1 MRRLF
6 SILMFFTAMAGI
18 VVLGLGTAFLQKEPL
33 LPVMAAPSPAD
44 VTAARKVV
52 HRIRAAT
59 EAEDPADKPV
69 AISVAELESV
79 MRLGARVMP
88 GLRSNAQVEGDGVV
102 AIASIPLPW
111 ISGQRWLNLRAVIP
125 PFDGTFAL
133 SSVTVGGRNLPPD
146 TALALGRLAAN
157 LIFGGKTGGQ
167 ILESAQ
173 SMQIKGDKMVFALR
187 LDREGRGEVIGGVFG
202 ALRQGE
208 MPPAERID
216 GYYRKIRQ
224 AMDDGIL
231 PVSGSFL
238 PHLRFT
244 LEAAQANA
252 TDKTAA
258 DEYTAAIF
266 GLTKAC
272 GARDFAVIVGRLADG
287 SLDEF
292 GKWKRN
298 CNRVTLAGRV
308 DSRLHFITAA
318 AIKAA
323 GNRGLAVSMGE
334 FKELFDQR
342 QGGSNFDF
350 TDIAADNSGIRLS
363 DLFMSA
369 PLAAWPS
376 LIGRLGSETDFLASY
391 EGLPQPIPDKE
402 FRAIYGDINSPA
414 YAAMIADIESRIS
427 RTQLHATPPG

>member
-6 SILMFFTAMAGI
+6 SVFMFLFAMAGI

-33 LPVMAAPSPAD
+33 IPAMAAPSPAD

-59 EAEDPADKPV
+59 EEEDPAHKPV

-79 MRLGARVMP
+79 MRLGARVTP
-88 GLRSNAQVEGDGVV
+88 GLRSNAQVEGDEVV
-102 AIASIPLPW
+102 ATVSIPLPW

-125 PFDGTFAL
+125 PFDGAFAV
-133 SSVTVGGRNLPPD
+133 SSVTVGGRSLPPD
-146 TALALGRLAAN
+146 TALSLGRLAAN
-157 LIFGGKTGGQ
+157 LILGGKAGGQ
-167 ILESAQ
+167 ILDSAQ

-187 LDREGRGEVIGGVFG
+187 LDREGRGEVIGGLFG

-216 GYYRKIRQ
+216 AYYRMIRQ
-224 AMDDGIL
+224 AMDEGTL
-231 PVSGSFL
+231 PISGSFL

-244 LEAAQANA
+244 LEAALANA

-258 DEYTAAIF
+258 DEFTAAIF

-287 SLDEF
+287 SLDDF
-292 GKWKRN
+292 GTWKQT

-308 DSRLHFITAA
+308 DSRLHFVTAA

-342 QGGSNFDF
+342 KGGSNFDF

-363 DLFMSA
+363 DMFMSA
-369 PLAAWPS
+369 PLAAWPA
-376 LIGRLGSETDFLASY
+376 LIGRMGSEEDFLASY
-391 EGLPQPIPDKE
+391 EGLPSPIPDKE

-414 YAAMIADIESRIS
+414 YTAMIADIESRIS
-427 RTQLHATPPG
+427 RTRLHATPPG

>member
-1 MRRLF
+1 MRRIF
-6 SILMFFTAMAGI
+6 SVLMFLVAMAGI
-18 VVLGLGTAFLQKEPL
+18 VLLGLGTAFLQKEPL
-33 LPVMAAPSPAD
+33 LPAMAAPGPAD

-59 EAEDPADKPV
+59 EAKTPTDKPV
-69 AISVAELESV
+69 SISTAELESA

-88 GLRSNAQVEGDGVV
+88 GLRASAQVEEDGVV
-102 AIASIPLPW
+102 ATASIPLPW
-111 ISGQRWLNLRAVIP
+111 ITGQRWLNMRAVIP
-125 PFDGTFAL
+125 PFDGAL
-133 SSVTVGGRNLPPD
+133 TVSSVTVGGRNLPPA
-146 TALALGRLAAN
+146 TALTIGRLAAN
-157 LIFGGKTGGQ
+157 LILGGKTGGQ
-167 ILESAQ
+167 ILDSAQ
-173 SMQIKGDKMVFALR
+173 SMQIEGSKMVFALR
-187 LDREGRGEVIGGVFG
+187 LDREGRGEVIGNVFG

-208 MPPAERID
+208 MPPADQID

-224 AMDDGIL
+224 AMDDGTL

-258 DEYTAAIF
+258 DEFTAAIF

-287 SLDEF
+287 SLDDF
-292 GKWKRN
+292 GSWKRN

-342 QGGSNFDF
+342 KGGSSFDF

-369 PLAAWPS
+369 PLAAWPA
-376 LIGRLGSETDFLASY
+376 LIGRLGSEEDFLASY
-391 EGLPQPIPDKE
+391 DGLPKPIPDKE
-402 FRAIYGDINSPA
+402 FRSIYGDINSDA
-414 YAAMIADIESRIS
+414 YAAMIAEIESRI
-427 RTQLHATPPG
+427 TQTRLHATPPG

>member
-6 SILMFFTAMAGI
+6 SVLMFLIAVLGI
-18 VVLGLGTAFLQKEPL
+18 VLLGLGTAFLQKDPL
-33 LPVMAAPSPAD
+33 LAAMKAPGPAD

-59 EAEDPADKPV
+59 EAADPAQKPV
-69 AISVAELESV
+69 AISIPDLESA

-88 GLRSNAQVEGDGVV
+88 GLRANAQVDGGSVV
-102 AIASIPLPW
+102 VSVSVPVAW
-111 ISGQRWLNLRAVIP
+111 ITGPRWLNLRAVIP
-125 PFDGTFAL
+125 PFDGAFAV
-133 SSVTVGGRNLPPD
+133 SSVTVGGRSLPPE

-157 LIFGGKTGGQ
+157 LALGGNAGGQ
-167 ILESAQ
+167 ILDSAQ
-173 SMQIKGDKMVFALR
+173 SMQIEGDRMVFALR
-187 LDREGRGEVIGGVFG
+187 LDREGRGDVIGSVFG

-208 MPPAERID
+208 MPPADKID

-224 AMDDGIL
+224 AMDDGTL
-231 PVSGSFL
+231 PVKGSFL

-244 LEAAQANA
+244 LEAAQRNA
-252 TDKTAA
+252 TETTAA
-258 DEYTAAIF
+258 DEFTAAIF

-287 SLDEF
+287 SLDDF
-292 GKWKRN
+292 GDWQRD
-298 CNRVTLAGRV
+298 CSRVTLAGRV

-342 QGGSNFDF
+342 KGGSNFDF
-350 TDIAADNSGIRLS
+350 TDIAADNSGVRLS

-369 PLAAWPS
+369 PLATWPG
-376 LIGRLGSETDFLASY
+376 LIDRLGTEADFLASY
-391 EGLPQPIPDKE
+391 DGLPRPIPDKD
-402 FRAIYGDINSPA
+402 FRARFGDIDSDA
-414 YAAMIADIESRIS
+414 YQSMIADIEGRIS
-427 RTQLHATPPG
+427 QTRLHATPPG